1 MHVFSY
7 LCNDRQELKFDF
19 GAVLYGGVGTID
31 GYRVRS
37 CVGRLG
43 GWGVGV
49 LAKKKGLHQRSH
61 PRGWRARALHER
73 RNRRTRNISSFYLYC
88 EEIFTIK
95 VRYVTLKKTS
105 RQRQDVRRRK
115 RVKEMIQPRLD
126 HF

>member
-43 GWGVGV
+43 GWGVG
-49 LAKKKGLHQRSH
+49 KKKGVASTQPSERMARKGFARTTESSH
-61 PRGWRARALHER
+61 AKYIIVLPLLR
-73 RNRRTRNISSFYLYC
+73 RDIHHKSQ
-88 EEIFTIK
+88 
-95 VRYVTLKKTS
+95 VRYLKEDKSTKT
-105 RQRQDVRRRK
+105 RRSTK
-115 RVKEMIQPRLD
+115 KASKGNDPTQA
-126 HF
+126 